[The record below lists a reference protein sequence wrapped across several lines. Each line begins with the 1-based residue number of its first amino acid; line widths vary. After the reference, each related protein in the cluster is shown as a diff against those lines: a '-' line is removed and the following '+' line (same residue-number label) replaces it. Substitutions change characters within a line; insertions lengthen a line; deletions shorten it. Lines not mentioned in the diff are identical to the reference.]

1 MSWVGLKCL
10 VRNTFLVDFE
20 TWYEILCSSLNMQI
34 FDLTCL
40 SLTSITFERIELQ
53 SSDWTQKSRFF
64 KLYPNML
71 SVHFDFI
78 LICSFS
84 GEKLKSVFFF
94 WLKLYCCCKHAK
106 FSSTWKIIFIF
117 SCILSSVLWANFLWM
132 TLYLFGHVHKWPDY
146 RLSTVKKCW
155 SQTVEMRGIFWMVKN
170 TQLCISWKNNL
181 YNQVS

>member
-1 MSWVGLKCL
+1 
-10 VRNTFLVDFE
+10 
-20 TWYEILCSSLNMQI
+20 MQI

-94 WLKLYCCCKHAK
+94 DL
-106 FSSTWKIIFIF
+106 
-117 SCILSSVLWANFLWM
+117 SCIYPHSTSP
-132 TLYLFGHVHKWPDY
+132 LYNPKITTESDP
-146 RLSTVKKCW
+146 LSTNPESVTNHITALPPHEMSVMDYVRKKNAALKGPGA
-155 SQTVEMRGIFWMVKN
+155 TVNI
-170 TQLCISWKNNL
+170 ISFKH
-181 YNQVS
+181 

>member
-94 WLKLYCCCKHAK
+94 DLSCIHYRCKQCRQDWLRLCFVNA
-106 FSSTWKIIFIF
+106 SSLLNQEGRGSFKEIKMAWAIF
-117 SCILSSVLWANFLWM
+117 SFKSPLGSFSEEYSIFKRTMHNILPMGDWIIL
-132 TLYLFGHVHKWPDY
+132 T
-146 RLSTVKKCW
+146 
-155 SQTVEMRGIFWMVKN
+155 
-170 TQLCISWKNNL
+170 
-181 YNQVS
+181 